1 MTPTIFTQP
10 SSSAFNQTPDI
21 KALKQKSLE
30 LLQSTKSN
38 SSISAQST
46 HSSTFPG
53 EGFPVVT
60 NEEGDQRFEIRD
72 DRFPLFK
79 SRWRRSRP
87 DTHPP
92 GFAMDTFD
100 EPHRKRKLAILAKY
114 PGIKSLYGHDPTM
127 KYVIVGM
134 TVVQLIVCRLI
145 HCYSMPWYV
154 FIVLAYVIGGTA
166 TNLSGVIMHDAG
178 HSLLDP
184 RPLVNKLWSL
194 AANIVIPVPMAL
206 SFRRYHFEH
215 HTFQGVVGKDP
226 DLPMEWE
233 LRLIRGNRLA
243 KLSWLFIYPAMY
255 VIRGAAF
262 GKTPS
267 YWELINWVTTLCTDS
282 IVYWLA
288 GWTGLA
294 YLMVSV
300 WLGFSFHPA
309 AAHFIQEHYTTA
321 SGQETYSYYG
331 WMNKLFLNIG
341 YHNEHH
347 DFPKVPWSRLPRIKA
362 IAPEFYEPLAS
373 HDSWY
378 GVLWKFVMD
387 PGMGPQSR
395 CARTVKT
402 HQAGRAMIVR
412 IRGEGQSGDTTTS
425 VE

>member
-1 MTPTIFTQP
+1 MTPSIFTQP
-10 SSSAFNQTPDI
+10 TSIVLNQTPDI

-30 LLQSTKSN
+30 LLQSTKST
-38 SSISAQST
+38 SSISVQST
-46 HSSTFPG
+46 RSSTFS
-53 EGFPVVT
+53 EAGFPVVT
-60 NEEGDQRFEIRD
+60 DEDVGQRFEIRD
-72 DRFPLFK
+72 DRFPHFQ
-79 SRWRRSRP
+79 SRWKRSKP
-87 DTHPP
+87 DLHPP
-92 GFAMDTFD
+92 VFAMDSFD
-100 EPHRKRKLAILAKY
+100 EPHRKRKLAILEKH
-114 PGIKSLYGHDPTM
+114 PEIRSLYGHDPTM

-134 TVVQLIVCRLI
+134 TVVQLVVCRLV
-145 HCYSMPWYV
+145 HYYSVPWYV
-154 FIVLAYVIGGTA
+154 FIALAYVIGGSA

-178 HSLLDP
+178 HSLLDA
-184 RPLVNKLWSL
+184 RPIVNKFWSL

-215 HTFQGVVGKDP
+215 HTFQGVIGKDP

-243 KLSWLFIYPAMY
+243 KLFWLSIYPAMY

-267 YWELINWVTTLCTDS
+267 YWEMINWVVTLCTDF
-282 IVYWLA
+282 IVYLLA
-288 GWTGLA
+288 GWTGLV

-309 AAHFIQEHYTTA
+309 GAHFIQEHYTTA
-321 SGQETYSYYG
+321 NGQETYSYYG

-347 DFPKVPWSRLPRIKA
+347 DFPKVPWSLLPTIKA

-373 HDSWY
+373 HDSWF
-378 GVLWKFVMD
+378 GVLWRFVMD

-395 CARTVKT
+395 CARTVQT
-402 HQAGRAMIVR
+402 HQTGRAMIVR
-412 IRGEGQSGDTTTS
+412 VKDKSREDTS